1 MLHVVEAGD
10 GLGGAQDK
18 SAKTICLLHG
28 FPDFWL
34 SWRRQLP
41 GLTEAGY
48 RVLCPDLRGYAKSS
62 QPKAIDRYS
71 EVRCVCA
78 CHPVRLPAY
87 IDTATGGARG
97 KRSCISPT
105 HICSTLSQTE
115 FILIFSKKIWHVVS
129 LAHDLKKNGISF
141 PPRRCANI

>member
-1 MLHVVEAGD
+1 MTHHYVKVGNGVVLHVVEAGESS
-10 GLGGAQDK
+10 GGAQDK

-87 IDTATGGARG
+87 ISLVFKYAQREMYSSMPNASNKRG
-97 KRSCISPT
+97 VP
-105 HICSTLSQTE
+105 E
-115 FILIFSKKIWHVVS
+115 VEGHVRA
-129 LAHDLKKNGISF
+129 AHSF
-141 PPRRCANI
+141 P

>member
-1 MLHVVEAGD
+1 VLHVVEAGESS
-10 GLGGAQDK
+10 GGAQDK

-87 IDTATGGARG
+87 IDTATQGARG
-97 KRSCISPT
+97 KRRGFSPEPGVPGFQ
-105 HICSTLSQTE
+105 C
-115 FILIFSKKIWHVVS
+115 V
-129 LAHDLKKNGISF
+129 LAHNFNKTESPSLLAVVRIYSVF
-141 PPRRCANI
+141 QEFARAVQT